1 MKTRY
6 VSVRMTQ
13 KQWEAVIG
21 CLSAALSGP
30 WDGDAFIADTDAES
44 ERRYERAER
53 ADQIIKNALDRE
65 PGKTT

>member
-6 VSVRMTQ
+6 VSVRMTE

-30 WDGDAFIADTDAES
+30 SDGDAFLDDDENES
-44 ERRYERAER
+44 QRKYERAER
-53 ADQIIKNALDRE
+53 ADRIIKAALDR
-65 PGKTT
+65 KL